1 MIGQNLADLTHPEF
15 SANIADS
22 LKPSLIVSTSIVDE
36 CVVSQHRQFFVKLK
50 PSVSYST
57 SPSHSVR
64 CVLCALSLSLS
75 LSLSLFSSLLSSPFL
90 FPFTCFAC
98 TYNVPYKIF
107 MGEKFHQPQLPL
119 YCGNISQNLFCRCGK
134 GRHIF
139 YAIINTGGKNFTNE
153 SK

>member
-15 SANIADS
+15 STNIADS

-64 CVLCALSLSLS
+64 CVLCALSLSL
-75 LSLSLFSSLLSSPFL
+75 FSSLLSLPLSFYVFCMYIQCTVKNFHGRKISPTPATFVL
-90 FPFTCFAC
+90 QKHFAEFIFAD
-98 TYNVPYKIF
+98 TVKGAIFSVQSLTQEKKIF
-107 MGEKFHQPQLPL
+107 
-119 YCGNISQNLFCRCGK
+119 
-134 GRHIF
+134 
-139 YAIINTGGKNFTNE
+139 NFANE
-153 SK
+153 SR